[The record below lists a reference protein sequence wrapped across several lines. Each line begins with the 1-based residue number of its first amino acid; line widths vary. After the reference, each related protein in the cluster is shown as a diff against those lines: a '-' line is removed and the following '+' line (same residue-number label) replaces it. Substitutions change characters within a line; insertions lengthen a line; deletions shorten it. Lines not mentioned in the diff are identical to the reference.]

1 MSMYPI
7 TDEMIIGI
15 SNIPELDTSFVEN
28 ANELGIRCIKDFT
41 GFDEEGKARY
51 SNKEK
56 YDQLIAAGFE
66 EYMKYD
72 ENGTEIKRSDY
83 NSADE
88 YYAAVTKQVFDRID
102 DYQETT

>member
-41 GFDEEGKARY
+41 GFDEE
-51 SNKEK
+51 SNK
-56 YDQLIAAGFE
+56 YASHNTYLIVFTNGYCIPFSGPK
-66 EYMKYD
+66 EYL
-72 ENGTEIKRSDY
+72 SDFI
-83 NSADE
+83 NNL
-88 YYAAVTKQVFDRID
+88 
-102 DYQETT
+102 